1 LTFRHEV
8 KQEVLWA
15 EISGI
20 KPEKRGPSGA
30 SPI

>member
-1 LTFRHEV
+1 V

-20 KPEKRGPSGA
+20 KPEKRGPSGP